1 MEAERISFAVGALL
15 EYLDRRGPRETEAQE
30 LCRQLIPFVVREAG
44 NASPVELAARPSR
57 RGEIEDALRRL
68 AAEGGT
74 PGWLIGRLAAGEPS
88 LAAGSHGAAAVAPM
102 RQHVQGDGN
111 INQMIAGSNYGA
123 MSFGI
128 PLLAPPPAA
137 REPVPQEPPPAR
149 HEPLP
154 PRQETLAQDAW
165 LDSLPRPDLE
175 LRVREGVT
183 EGRPSLTLELTA
195 RDPAL
200 RLDRRSFGPILLRS
214 DPASFASA
222 IYAQF
227 SDREAP
233 LSRQEELRALCLD
246 LGRQVLAGGEL
257 SALLW
262 RLQYRVTS
270 LLLISDEPWIPW
282 ELIWLE
288 DPAGG
293 GSGRFLCEAFALARW
308 LPGSTP
314 CLELP
319 LRRMAVVAS
328 EAGGAEAVAEERR
341 FLERQ
346 QGVERS
352 VSIVP
357 SRFEPLV
364 EALSSGGYDGWHF
377 CGHGAEPKTHG
388 DPNLLAFPLD
398 DYRCLTPKLL
408 ASEAAGLGRGRPLIF
423 LNACHT
429 GRSGLS
435 LVSQGGWAKQFL
447 GCGAAAFL
455 GTLWGVDGRRAAAF
469 SEALYPRL
477 FAGVPI
483 AQAVRDARRATFL
496 ADDPSWLAYTLYA
509 HPLASRHGAV
519 V

>member
-1 MEAERISFAVGALL
+1 MEAERISFAIGALL
-15 EYLDRRGPRETEAQE
+15 DYLDRRGPREAEAQE
-30 LCRQLIPFVVREAG
+30 LCRQLIPFVVRETG
-44 NASPVELAARPSR
+44 STSTVELAARPAR

-74 PGWLIGRLAAGEPS
+74 PGWLIGRLASEAPS
-88 LAAGSHGAAAVAPM
+88 LAARSTVAAAVAPI
-102 RQHVQGDGN
+102 QQYGEGSGNVNQVVYGSSYGGIHVGLPQ
-111 INQMIAGSNYGA
+111 QA
-123 MSFGI
+123 
-128 PLLAPPPAA
+128 PPLAPPP
-137 REPVPQEPPPAR
+137 QEPRPDRRESPA
-149 HEPLP
+149 
-154 PRQETLAQDAW
+154 PRPEALAQDAW
-165 LDSLPRPDLE
+165 LESMPRPDLE
-175 LRVREGVT
+175 LRVREGVS
-183 EGRPSLTLELTA
+183 EGRPSLMLELTA

-200 RLDRRSFGPILLRS
+200 RFDRRSFGPILLRS

-222 IYAQF
+222 IYGQF
-227 SDREAP
+227 GVGVPRPSSA
-233 LSRQEELRALCLD
+233 ELRALGLD

-308 LPGSTP
+308 LPGSIP
-314 CLELP
+314 SLELP
-319 LRRMAVVAS
+319 LRRLAVVAS
-328 EAGGAEAVAEERR
+328 AGGGAEAVAEERQ

-352 VSIVP
+352 VSVIP
-357 SRFEPLV
+357 SRFEPLL
-364 EALSSGGYDGWHF
+364 EALASGGYDGWHF
-377 CGHGAEPKTHG
+377 CGHGREPRHS
-388 DPNLLAFPLD
+388 DPNLLEFPLD
-398 DYRCLTPKLL
+398 DHRCLTPKLL
-408 ASEAAGLGRGRPLIF
+408 ASEAAGLGRGRPLVF

-429 GRSGLS
+429 GRGGFS
-435 LVSQGGWAKQFL
+435 LVSEGGWAKKFL
-447 GCGAAAFL
+447 GCGAAVFL
-455 GTLWGVDGRRAAAF
+455 GALWAIDGRRAAAF

-483 AQAVRDARRATFL
+483 AQAVRDARQAIVL

-509 HPLASRHGAV
+509 HPLASRYGAGV
-519 V
+519 